1 MPADTGKIVVDSL
14 TYADDANGEPYF
26 QNQIV
31 FCDDTPDRND
41 LSIDAVRYAMPE
53 DVLRGWAMAFLVLL
67 LAILI
72 AVGICAL
79 LALVG

>member
-1 MPADTGKIVVDSL
+1 MPADTGAIVVDSL
-14 TYADDANGEPYF
+14 TYADDANSKPYF

-53 DVLRGWAMAFLVLL
+53 DVLRGWAMAFLCRLL
-67 LAILI
+67 FTL
-72 AVGICAL
+72 
-79 LALVG
+79 